1 MMQHAWKR
9 HLGEVD
15 CPRCGAKYHDP
26 EIGSYRCSNCG
37 LRENIEQAL
46 VRTCY
51 KRASP
56 DVTKEEIAKFA
67 GIAVERVDIVK
78 RAVKADLDK
87 LEQEKRPCAKCRKSI
102 MYGRYCDQ
110 CKKDM
115 VGNMFNAF

>member
-1 MMQHAWKR
+1 MALR
-9 HLGEVD
+9 TASAG
-15 CPRCGAKYHDP
+15 
-26 EIGSYRCSNCG
+26 CSSSAFAETEAIDFLQNKHV
-37 LRENIEQAL
+37 L

-51 KRASP
+51 KSAAP

-67 GIAVERVDIVK
+67 GITVERVDIVK

-87 LEQEKRPCAKCRKSI
+87 LEQDKRPCAKCRKTI
-102 MYGRYCDQ
+102 MYGRYCGQ